1 MAAVPLAIV
10 LGCGLGCSED
20 ARLAGKAIPHVEVRT
35 VEDQNITLS
44 PEASPKQ
51 VAFVLLRAI
60 RDDILAGEDLEARE
74 KALDRQL
81 AVCDPD
87 YIHDLYLR
95 FYGDRATTRRDEWVY
110 GKVHVWAPTLAYYVD
125 AFDFDLPTA
134 EALMVEGGDPVEKWA
149 GQTTHVDLPAG
160 NPKDVGAADV
170 IVRVRLHR
178 PGEEQGHWRVFSI
191 GFAGRPP
198 AGQPGGA

>member
-10 LGCGLGCSED
+10 LGCGLGCRED
-20 ARLAGKAIPHVEVRT
+20 ARLAGKAVPHVEVRT
-35 VEDQNITLS
+35 VEDQNITLG

-60 RDDILAGEDLEARE
+60 RDDILAGADLEARE

-87 YIHDLYLR
+87 YIYDLYLR

-110 GKVHVWAPTLAYYVD
+110 RKVHVWAPTLAYYVD
-125 AFDFDLPTA
+125 GFDFDLPTA
-134 EALMVEGGDPVEKWA
+134 EALMVEGSDPSEKWT
-149 GQTTHVDLPAG
+149 GQTTHVDLPAA
-160 NPKDVGAADV
+160 NAQDVGAADV
-170 IVRVRLHR
+170 MVRVRLHR
-178 PGEEQGHWRVFSI
+178 AGEEQGHWRVFSI

-198 AGQPGGA
+198 TDQADGA